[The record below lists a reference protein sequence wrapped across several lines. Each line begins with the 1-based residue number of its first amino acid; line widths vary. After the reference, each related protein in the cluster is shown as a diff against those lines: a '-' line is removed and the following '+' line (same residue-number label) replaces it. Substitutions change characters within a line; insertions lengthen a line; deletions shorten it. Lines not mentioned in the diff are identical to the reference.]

1 MTALLTADT
10 SVTVA
15 ASTVT
20 LPAHAIAFRAIEGQ
34 ELRLVDHVLL
44 ETYSVLTRLPA
55 IRLEPE
61 LAADLLRRRFPAAP
75 LSLPKRQR
83 ATLID
88 RLAAAGVVGGAV
100 YDGLIA
106 ATAAHHGAVILSLDH
121 RASRTY
127 EALGARFRLL

>member
-1 MTALLTADT
+1 MPALLTADT

-15 ASTVT
+15 ASTAA
-20 LPAHAIAFRAIEGQ
+20 LAAHDVAYRAIEGH

-55 IRLEPE
+55 IRLEQE
-61 LAADLLRRRFPAAP
+61 LAAELLRRRFPAAP
-75 LSLPKRQR
+75 LSLPTRHR

-88 RLAAAGVVGGAV
+88 RLATAGVVGGAV

-121 RASRTY
+121 RAARTY